1 MTAALTV
8 EHLLHGGRSVVGFTD
23 QGAYVA
29 GWPEV
34 TYESLRAINHL
45 TGHGPITAPTLYRI
59 LGELKGVGHLL
70 PQALEQLGRGL
81 RASLDAYDVY
91 DHRGDPAASVTA
103 ATALL
108 TQAARTAAD
117 LGRLLEDAQSAIA
130 EQGYRADDTH
140 PSLFDDR
147 E

>member
-1 MTAALTV
+1 M
-8 EHLLHGGRSVVGFTD
+8 
-23 QGAYVA
+23 A

-45 TGHGPITAPTLYRI
+45 TDHGPIPAPTLYRV
-59 LGELKGVGHLL
+59 LGELKGIGHLL
-70 PQALEQLGRGL
+70 PQALEQLSHGL

-91 DHRGDPAASVTA
+91 DHRDDPAASVTN

-108 TQAARTAAD
+108 TQAARTAAE
-117 LGRLLEDAQSAIA
+117 LGRLLEDAQRAIA
-130 EQGYRADDTH
+130 EQGYRTDDTH